1 LGLALQKSQAEIRAL
16 PNPEF
21 IKWKLLY
28 LLEPF
33 GWGAHHA
40 LLYNINRAS
49 GNAKTEDDLMN
60 ERAQAILE
68 ELQELPDLAEMPKDE
83 LIKMAKQAFGVK

>member
-1 LGLALQKSQAEIRAL
+1 MALQKSLAEIRAL
-16 PNPEF
+16 PYPEF
-21 IKWKLLY
+21 LKWRLMY

-49 GNAKTEDDLMN
+49 GNAKDEDELMKD
-60 ERAQAILE
+60 RATAIFE
-68 ELQELPDLAEMPKDE
+68 ELQEKPDLAEMPKDE
-83 LIKMAKQAFGVK
+83 LIKMAKQAFGMR